1 MKMKNEEMMM
11 RRTYLSFIHY
21 ILFISVVLLTGC
33 AGEDKLATGSD
44 TLSGDGTKTPL
55 RIEAT
60 LSTGSGITRA
70 ADKTFVE
77 GDQLKV
83 YLRHTT
89 GNTKG
94 SYTSVTADQAPRLVT
109 LTKASSA
116 AMTTTAD
123 ANIDATDDLSAS
135 YTSTGSTIV
144 NKLYWDDF
152 SNSAAASTDLRT
164 SGHGLQ
170 SYYGYCYNG
179 GTPSTTLTETTG
191 ALGWTV
197 KTDQQTHGSKTSDLL
212 WSNEQETIIYGHDD
226 KRENGTLGH
235 GTLTIPFTHA
245 MSEITVTL
253 TAAEGFS
260 GNPLTNTVLTLNSI
274 NTVTSL
280 TAPTATVN
288 SSGTSDNITMFAED
302 YTGGGLIR
310 NFTAIIAPGTKLK
323 QGEKL
328 LDIKGVDDNDYTLTI
343 TGNMMEANLE
353 NGWRYNHTA
362 EQIGEEDGMK
372 YVITQPGVNY
382 HLNVTVKKTVIQTHA
397 TLADWKTVTASGEGA
412 IKFDNDAND
421 PVLMNDEYITGVE
434 GMSVVIVDKNKFT
447 SGASFSLFTL
457 PSTVSNGEATAHTN
471 NEYTFATKTTFVDN
485 AGDANDEWTNN
496 PQIYWPNKSTYYYFR
511 ALAQYNSTTGEVNN
525 IQSVGTDNANP
536 PTLNKETAVA
546 VSQGTIAGG
555 HDILWGTT
563 AKHKGT
569 STGTT
574 YNRGQAIPPRTGDV
588 PIAFEHAMSKITIRL
603 ETTNDATVTNNNA
616 KVELSGATISIS
628 NLYTSGTITIE
639 NGEIERAATKTVAA
653 ITAMSA
659 PISEFIVIPQ
669 PIGNEAKL
677 TITLADG
684 TTYSL
689 QLNTCVE
696 TGGTTPISTWE
707 RGKHYTY
714 TIHLEK
720 EQITFRALVKDWDDV
735 TGSGNA
741 NLEWD

>member
-1 MKMKNEEMMM
+1 MKIKD
-11 RRTYLSFIHY
+11 
-21 ILFISVVLLTGC
+21 ILYVVAALLLAGC
-33 AGEDKLATGSD
+33 SSEDKLTNSS
-44 TLSGDGTKTPL
+44 TLSGEGKTPL

-70 ADKTFVE
+70 AGKQFELNDLLF
-77 GDQLKV
+77 V
-83 YLRHTT
+83 YLRHTI
-89 GNTKG
+89 GGSKG
-94 SYTSVTADQAPRLVT
+94 SYNVTPADRAPELVVLKKGDVTMTGDAATLSTSDLTAV
-109 LTKASSA
+109 SS
-116 AMTTTAD
+116 
-123 ANIDATDDLSAS
+123 TDHN
-135 YTSTGSTIV
+135 TPEP
-144 NKLYWDDF
+144 LYWDDF
-152 SNSAAASTDLRT
+152 SNSASADTDLRT

-179 GTPSTTLTETTG
+179 GTPTEGLTAGGHTNADG
-191 ALGWTV
+191 IIKWTV
-197 KTDQQTHGSKTSDLL
+197 NTDQQTNGSQKSDLL
-212 WSNEQETIIYGHDD
+212 WSNEQETVIYQHADARTGDH
-226 KRENGTLGH
+226 RSLI
-235 GTLTIPFTHA
+235 IPFTHA

-253 TAAEGFS
+253 TAADGFS
-260 GNPLTNTVLTLNSI
+260 GSPLTDTELTLNGMK
-274 NTVTSL
+274 TTATL
-280 TAPTATVN
+280 TAPAGTIATEE
-288 SSGTSDNITMFAED
+288 GTTTIKMARGTYS
-302 YTGGGLIR
+302 TGLTR
-310 NFTAIIAPGTKLK
+310 EFTAIIAPGTKLK

-343 TGNMMEANLE
+343 TGNMMEENEE
-353 NGWRYNHTA
+353 NGWRYGHT
-362 EQIGEEDGMK
+362 EGQKGEDGGMK

-382 HLNVTVKKTVIQTHA
+382 HLNVTVKKTIIQTHA
-397 TLADWKTVTASGEGA
+397 TLADWKTVTASGEGD
-412 IKFDNDAND
+412 IKFDDDAND

-457 PSTVSNGEATAHTN
+457 RSTVSNGEATSRTN

-496 PQIYWPNKSTYYYFR
+496 PQIYWPNKSTNYYFR

-546 VSQGTIAGG
+546 VSQGTIAEG

-574 YNRGQAIPPRTGDV
+574 YERGQAIPPRTGDV
-588 PIAFEHAMSKITIRL
+588 PIAFEHAMSKITIQL

-616 KVELSGATISIS
+616 KVDLSGATISIS

-639 NGEIERAATKTVAA
+639 NGEIERAATKTEAA
-653 ITAMSA
+653 ITAMNA

-696 TGGTTPISTWE
+696 TGGTTPISTWA

>member
-1 MKMKNEEMMM
+1 MLKQRMMKIKD
-11 RRTYLSFIHY
+11 
-21 ILFISVVLLTGC
+21 ILYVVAALLLAGC
-33 AGEDKLATGSD
+33 SSEDKLTNSS
-44 TLSGDGTKTPL
+44 TLSGEGKTPL
-55 RIEAT
+55 HIEAT
-60 LSTGSGITRA
+60 LSSGSGITRA
-70 ADKTFVE
+70 TGKQFELNDLLF
-77 GDQLKV
+77 V

-89 GNTKG
+89 GGSKG
-94 SYTSVTADQAPRLVT
+94 SYDVTPTPADRAPELVVLKKGDVTMTGDEAILSTSDLTAV
-109 LTKASSA
+109 SSSDHN
-116 AMTTTAD
+116 TPEP
-123 ANIDATDDLSAS
+123 
-135 YTSTGSTIV
+135 
-144 NKLYWDDF
+144 LYWDDF
-152 SNSAAASTDLRT
+152 SNSASADTDLRT
-164 SGHGLQ
+164 DGHGLQ
-170 SYYGYCYNG
+170 SFYGYCYNG
-179 GTPSTTLTETTG
+179 GTPTEDLTAGGHTNADG
-191 ALGWTV
+191 IIKWTV
-197 KTDQQTHGSKTSDLL
+197 NQNQQTNGCKTSDLL

-253 TAAEGFS
+253 TAADGFS
-260 GNPLTNTVLTLNSI
+260 GSPLTDTELTLNGMK
-274 NTVTSL
+274 TTATL
-280 TAPTATVN
+280 TAPA
-288 SSGTSDNITMFAED
+288 GTITTDDGTTTIKMAKGTYSTGLTREFA
-302 YTGGGLIR
+302 
-310 NFTAIIAPGTKLK
+310 AIIAPGTKLK

-362 EQIGEEDGMK
+362 EQIGEEGGMK

-382 HLNVTVKKTVIQTHA
+382 HLNVTVKKTEMQTHA
-397 TLADWKTVTASGEGA
+397 TLADWSTVNASGEGD
-412 IKFDNDAND
+412 IKFDDDAND

-457 PSTVSNGEATAHTN
+457 QSTESNGEATARTN
-471 NEYTFATKTTFVDN
+471 DNYTFATKTTFVDN

-496 PQIYWPNKSTYYYFR
+496 PQIYWPNKNDKYYFR
-511 ALAQYNSTTGEVNN
+511 ALARYKSTTEGVNN
-525 IQSVGTDNANP
+525 IQSVGTDDANP
-536 PTLNKETAVA
+536 PTLTKNTAVA

-569 STGTT
+569 ATGTT
-574 YNRGQAIPPRTGDV
+574 YERGRAIPPRTGDV
-588 PIAFEHAMSKITIRL
+588 PIAFEHAMSKITIQL

-616 KVELSGATISIS
+616 KVDLSGATISIS

-639 NGEIERAATKTVAA
+639 NGDIERAATKTVAA

-689 QLNTCVE
+689 QLNLCKDDN
-696 TGGTTPISTWE
+696 GTPTNPDDDTAISTWA